1 MGKGTAPFG
10 HSCPAQKGRLE
21 REKGTVDRKG
31 RESQLREKKGLSHH
45 DLFPFI
51 CLNLRFA
58 CLRSLD
64 GKNGRLFK
72 RFLFSPPSEIKDKE
86 REQIQGLPAT

>member
-45 DLFPFI
+45 VPSP
-51 CLNLRFA
+51 
-58 CLRSLD
+58 SLSLHLSQPSF
-64 GKNGRLFK
+64 RL
-72 RFLFSPPSEIKDKE
+72 PPVS
-86 REQIQGLPAT
+86 RW

>member
-45 DLFPFI
+45 VPSSRLFVPPPSPFP
-51 CLNLRFA
+51 
-58 CLRSLD
+58 RSLTSS
-64 GKNGRLFK
+64 
-72 RFLFSPPSEIKDKE
+72 FLSHS
-86 REQIQGLPAT
+86 LPCLP